1 MYNSLNGLCDLV
13 DTIEDE
19 QKKERSKPSVERKG
33 FPSEKKYNEYVKDLY
48 KTNTFKNTFK
58 KSNIKKISNI
68 KMNNK
73 KKNK

>member
-48 KTNTFKNTFK
+48 KSNTFK
-58 KSNIKKISNI
+58 KSNIKKISN
-68 KMNNK
+68 NK

>member
-33 FPSEKKYNEYVKDLY
+33 FPSEKKYNQYVKDLY

>member
-48 KTNTFKNTFK
+48 KTNTFKK
-58 KSNIKKISNI
+58 SNI

>member
-48 KTNTFKNTFK
+48 KTNTFK
-58 KSNIKKISNI
+58 KSNIKINN